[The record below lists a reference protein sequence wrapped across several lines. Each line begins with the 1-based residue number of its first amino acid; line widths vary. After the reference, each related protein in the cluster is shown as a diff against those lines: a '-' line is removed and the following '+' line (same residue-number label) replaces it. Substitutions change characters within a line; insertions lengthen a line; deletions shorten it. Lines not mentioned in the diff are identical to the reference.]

1 MKLSSSYK
9 LDYRSDID
17 GLRALAIL
25 SVVVGHFFPE
35 ILPGGFIGVD
45 IFFVISGFLITGII
59 AFSLLVKTNVK
70 INKIVSNKEF
80 FPKDP
85 QVKYFTNKNKE

>member
-1 MKLSSSYK
+1 M
-9 LDYRSDID
+9 
-17 GLRALAIL
+17 
-25 SVVVGHFFPE
+25 
-35 ILPGGFIGVD
+35 D
-45 IFFVISGFLITGII
+45 IFFWIIFLTTGII

-85 QVKYFTNKNKE
+85 QVKYFINKNKKLFLFFSTKIFRY

>member
-1 MKLSSSYK
+1 MM
-9 LDYRSDID
+9 DI
-17 GLRALAIL
+17 LIW
-25 SVVVGHFFPE
+25 
-35 ILPGGFIGVD
+35 II
-45 IFFVISGFLITGII
+45 FLITGIF

-85 QVKYFTNKNKE
+85 QVKYFMNKNKK